1 MTSAVQVST
10 DSHGN
15 TRREMWTWTS
25 RRRVLSYWGRQR
37 IVGVEVVIGTAFR
50 DILFGAY
57 ADETL
62 VGNGSGDIIDGRGGD
77 DRLFA
82 GTGKDAIRGGQGDD
96 LIYDT
101 HQGRIRAWGNGGN
114 DVIIGTFA
122 NDTIRGGEGR
132 DKIRA
137 LAGDD
142 FLDGGPG
149 NDLQALLYA
158 AVAFPLGLLLGLG
171 LAKLAGRLNGEQLP
185 GVEFPARLNDG
196 AIWLGLAVALVGAL
210 VLLALSQDHRVDRRA
225 TPLRP
230 NARSPRSLLVNN
242 GRQAIDL
249 PPVSAS
255 RGAFDFRPS
264 FPAGSADRTTSQAC
278 RIRPG

>member
-1 MTSAVQVST
+1 MNGGR
-10 DSHGN
+10 GN
-15 TRREMWTWTS
+15 DDLHPGPDMGGDIGGPGVDRLSWERQTGNVDVDLS

-50 DILFGAY
+50 DMLFGAY

-149 NDLQALLYA
+149 NDLGNGG
-158 AVAFPLGLLLGLG
+158 VGTDECVRSNGG
-171 LAKLAGRLNGEQLP
+171 GR
-185 GVEFPARLNDG
+185 
-196 AIWLGLAVALVGAL
+196 
-210 VLLALSQDHRVDRRA
+210 
-225 TPLRP
+225 
-230 NARSPRSLLVNN
+230 
-242 GRQAIDL
+242 
-249 PPVSAS
+249 AS
-255 RGAFDFRPS
+255 CS
-264 FPAGSADRTTSQAC
+264 
-278 RIRPG
+278 